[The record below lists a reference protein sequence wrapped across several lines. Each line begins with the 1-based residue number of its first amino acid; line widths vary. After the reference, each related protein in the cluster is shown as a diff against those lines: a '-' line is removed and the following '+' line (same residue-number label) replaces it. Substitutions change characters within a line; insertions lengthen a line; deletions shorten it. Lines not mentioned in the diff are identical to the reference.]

1 MNSRFKNREDAGKQL
16 AKLLKNYKKQNP
28 IILGMPRGGVP
39 VAYEIA
45 KQLKA
50 PLDVIVSRKIGAP
63 GQEEFAIGAI
73 APDDI
78 VILDQSLVN
87 SFGLTKE
94 ALNQLI
100 ENEKQEMNRRIKRF
114 RGKKP
119 PLNVKNRTVIIV
131 DDGIATGKTALAAI
145 RAVRK
150 QKPQFIVLAAGV
162 CAPDTVAMLEKEADE
177 VVCVMKP
184 SPFFAV
190 GSFFDDFSQTTD
202 KEVIELLKK

>member
-1 MNSRFKNREDAGKQL
+1 MNSTFKNREDAGKQL

-73 APDDI
+73 APGNI
-78 VILDQSLVN
+78 MILDQALVS
-87 SFGLTKE
+87 SFSLTKE
-94 ALNQLI
+94 ELI
-100 ENEKQEMNRRIKRF
+100 RLVDKEKKEMNRRIKRF
-114 RGKKP
+114 RGEKP

-131 DDGIATGKTALAAI
+131 DDGIATGRTALAAI

-150 QKPQFIVLAAGV
+150 QKPKSIVLAAGA
-162 CAPDTVAMLEKEADE
+162 CAPDTIAMLEKEADQ
-177 VVCVMKP
+177 VICVMKP

-190 GSFFDDFSQTTD
+190 GSFFDDFGQTTD
-202 KEVIELLKK
+202 EEVVELLKK